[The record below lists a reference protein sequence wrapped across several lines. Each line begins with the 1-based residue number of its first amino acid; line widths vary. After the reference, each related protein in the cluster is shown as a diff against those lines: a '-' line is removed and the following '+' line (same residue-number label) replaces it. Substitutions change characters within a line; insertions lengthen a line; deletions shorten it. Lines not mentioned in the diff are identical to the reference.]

1 MQLADD
7 RVEHVQPH
15 PVLLEPK
22 RLEVN
27 QIRLVAGKNVADKP
41 GAARHLELAQRL
53 VERDCAKR
61 AAVKRVVRRLE
72 PPALLEQNVVVVV
85 VKNIPHHRDVGRLFA
100 VPPRGQRGG
109 DTRGCIALV
118 KAVKRVALDVRVHAV
133 EVEPVIAAAKKL
145 IVVHLQNRPGPLAA
159 ADV

>member
-1 MQLADD
+1 M
-7 RVEHVQPH
+7 
-15 PVLLEPK
+15 
-22 RLEVN
+22 
-27 QIRLVAGKNVADKP
+27 
-41 GAARHLELAQRL
+41 
-53 VERDCAKR
+53 
-61 AAVKRVVRRLE
+61 
-72 PPALLEQNVVVVV
+72 VVVV